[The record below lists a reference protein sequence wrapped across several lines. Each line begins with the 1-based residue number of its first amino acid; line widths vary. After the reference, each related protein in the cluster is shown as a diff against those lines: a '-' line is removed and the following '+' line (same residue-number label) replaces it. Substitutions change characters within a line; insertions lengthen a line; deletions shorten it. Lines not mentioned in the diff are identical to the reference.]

1 MTPREHELLNG
12 MGNCYATCGEDFQH
26 TMRMVAHARGRTVED
41 VKATLAEMK
50 AKYNADPEYVNLR
63 KRLPAEFPL

>member
-1 MTPREHELLNG
+1 
-12 MGNCYATCGEDFQH
+12 
-26 TMRMVAHARGRTVED
+26 MRMVAHARGRTVED